1 MNPKTR
7 LNWGIDISRQVCYSI
22 TMNDLQTRK
31 MVSLKLHISERQ
43 IDRMIKAGKIKA
55 IKIGKLVRIPQ
66 EEVDRIVLE
75 GSSL

>member
-1 MNPKTR
+1 MGTSKRQNMN
-7 LNWGIDISRQVCYSI
+7 N
-22 TMNDLQTRK
+22 LQTRK
-31 MVSLKLHISERQ
+31 MVSLTLHISERQ

-66 EEVDRIVLE
+66 SEIDRIVVE